1 MPPSLILSLVHFV
14 EGKTT
19 IVYIR
24 VLASGMGISFWMLS
38 YHADFEVK

>member
-14 EGKTT
+14 EGKTA
-19 IVYIR
+19 IVYILL
-24 VLASGMGISFWMLS
+24 VSGKGNSFWMLS